1 MEAWRSAWICRRNRR
16 RGGSRRCVVS
26 GRGAP
31 AAALT
36 SLIRYTLRSTALL
49 ERDPCAVLR
58 ALNSALLSASS
69 DGSRFCT

>member
-1 MEAWRSAWICRRNRR
+1 MTGPARVRFY
-16 RGGSRRCVVS
+16 
-26 GRGAP
+26 
-31 AAALT
+31 AAAP
-36 SLIRYTLRSTALL
+36 INTLRSTALL